1 MMKKII
7 SLSILSFLSNF
18 SYSLGTLDPKL
29 DSIVEREYNSR
40 IAQPEMSHREIK
52 QGVYLIK
59 CNTVCGNSLLVYGK
73 DGGILIN
80 SMLAKTLPWLRK
92 EIRDIS
98 GINNIKILITTNAHF
113 WNSNANGLFGGMMDF
128 MISHKNTRKRIL
140 SNSVIEDLQILP
152 GYSQER
158 HVDNAGARVTFL
170 DEMEL
175 NFNQE
180 KVDLIHL
187 KGASTDGD
195 ILIFFKKKNII
206 HLGDL
211 VLNNGFPFIN
221 NDFGGSTTGLMIGLK
236 KALDLGN
243 EETTFI
249 PGLGNEMSYKELSNY
264 ISKLNQLLTHI
275 KLLKSSSLSY
285 EKILQDETFKEIS
298 TNFQE
303 NFISNKE
310 SFLKQALR

>member
-18 SYSLGTLDPKL
+18 SYSLGTLDPRL

-195 ILIFFKKKNII
+195 ILIFFKKKKKFWIFFCEPNEIKSKKISINNILETKKLEDSSNESDNSGEKSSTPKVVLDKELEEKLDSD
-206 HLGDL
+206 LGETSDDKNVEAVQKL
-211 VLNNGFPFIN
+211 TGVLNKTTQYDNGDGEAVSYTHLTLP
-221 NDFGGSTTGLMIGLK
+221 T
-236 KALDLGN
+236 KA
-243 EETTFI
+243 
-249 PGLGNEMSYKELSNY
+249 
-264 ISKLNQLLTHI
+264 
-275 KLLKSSSLSY
+275 
-285 EKILQDETFKEIS
+285 
-298 TNFQE
+298 
-303 NFISNKE
+303 
-310 SFLKQALR
+310 